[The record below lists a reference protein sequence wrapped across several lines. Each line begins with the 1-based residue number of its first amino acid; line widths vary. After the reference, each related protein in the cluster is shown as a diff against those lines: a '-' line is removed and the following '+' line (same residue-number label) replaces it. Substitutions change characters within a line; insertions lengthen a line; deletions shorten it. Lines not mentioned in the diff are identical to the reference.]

1 MKAKQEWIDLA
12 RKAMKNAYVPYSE
25 FPVGACLVAEDNTIF
40 LGVNVENV
48 SYGLTN
54 CAERTA
60 MFKAIAAGQRQFQHL
75 VVVGNTDKPIAPCG
89 ACRQVLV
96 EFCEADMPVTLVSAD
111 NEVLETTMA
120 GLLPYAFT
128 DQV

>member
-54 CAERTA
+54 CSERPS
-60 MFKAIAAGQRQFQHL
+60 MFKSIATGQIQFQHL

-96 EFCEADMPVTLVSAD
+96 EFCDADMPVTLVSAD